1 MAPEQQAAEI
11 VSRKLIELSLT
22 KPPVPSFN
30 RQLVRIVVDTVGAS
44 AATLWLLNENELVL
58 CEELEQT
65 PGTVRGIATPEQQQ
79 QNALRICFEQS
90 QMVVFGNTA
99 DGQQT
104 TDANG
109 VYVNSSLVFTPV
121 VGLQGNL
128 GVLRLVFPPMHPALL
143 SRQVQLAETLCG
155 YYSLYSAQRI
165 LSAQHEE
172 RRDVDKLSKAILQL
186 QHYSF
191 SGQLEEVISN
201 SAAEVARVDRTVLLT
216 TRSNGTLK
224 LASVS
229 SVTEPDKKGAWAKL
243 ITELGELILQADR
256 PFQFIPGLNS
266 LDEIEDEELRDR
278 VSSYVTMTEVK
289 TLMIFPLASRN
300 DKAGV
305 LVIESFQDPA
315 LSSFERVLCT
325 VYASHAGSALVNYRL
340 FRTVPFSGYFST
352 KLIDDVE
359 GVRRG
364 HSRFKKILKRGAIAA
379 ALIGLAWFGAIR
391 PTPEEIGALCYV
403 EPHEVRLITAPQD
416 GEIEVVLFGRGM
428 PNGFE
433 VPEGR
438 LVLKMRDDQILLAL
452 QAEKKK
458 AAQVALE
465 VVQLR
470 AQATAAKN
478 DEERQTL
485 LGRLSTKKAELEAKK
500 IEVKLQQ
507 KLLDQCK
514 IYSPIDGT
522 IIEPDDPAQLVK
534 IPVREGQLLCRV
546 GSLSEKVRIMVAIPS
561 ERSHLVEPGAD
572 VTIQLRSLVHIQ
584 TIEGKIESISRRSE
598 NYESSN
604 VFMAT
609 VVVPAT
615 VMSDD
620 GSEVP
625 LSLKPGMTGKA
636 NVILEDSTYVRIF
649 GGALLRKL
657 DYWLF

>member
-1 MAPEQQAAEI
+1 MAPEQKAAEI

-58 CEELEQT
+58 CEELEET
-65 PGTVRGIATPEQQQ
+65 PGTVRNIATPEQQQ

-90 QMVVFGNTA
+90 QMVIFGNTA
-99 DGQQT
+99 DAQHP
-104 TDANG
+104 TDTNG

-165 LSAQHEE
+165 LAAQHEE

-201 SAAEVARVDRTVLLT
+201 SAAEVARIDRTVLMT

-229 SVTEPDKKGAWAKL
+229 SVTEPDKRGAWAKL
-243 ITELGELILQADR
+243 ITELAELILQADR

-278 VSSYVTMTEVK
+278 VSSYITMTEVK

-305 LVIESFQDPA
+305 LIIESFQEPA

-340 FRTVPFSGYFST
+340 FRTVPFSGFFSSR
-352 KLIDDVE
+352 LIDDVE
-359 GVRRG
+359 SVRRG
-364 HSRFKKILKRGAIAA
+364 RSRVKKIVKRVAITA
-379 ALIGLAWFGAIR
+379 ALIAVAWFGVIR
-391 PTPEEIGALCYV
+391 PTPEEVGALCYV
-403 EPHEVRLITAPQD
+403 EPHAVRLITAPMD
-416 GEIEVVLFGRGM
+416 GEIVGVHFGRNE

-433 VPEGR
+433 VAEKG
-438 LVLKMRDDQILLAL
+438 LVLTMRSDEILLRL
-452 QAEKKK
+452 QAEQKKVE
-458 AAQVALE
+458 QLELE
-465 VVQLR
+465 VIQLL
-470 AQATAAKN
+470 AQSTKAKN
-478 DEERQTL
+478 VEERQTL
-485 LGRLSTKKAELEAKK
+485 LGRWRTKQSERDAQV
-500 IEVKLQQ
+500 IEVNIQQ
-507 KLLDQCK
+507 KLLDQCE
-514 IYSPIDGT
+514 IRSPIGGT
-522 IIEPDDPAQLVK
+522 IIEPDDPEQLR
-534 IPVREGQLLCRV
+534 IPVREGQLLARV
-546 GSLSEKVRIMVAIPS
+546 GTLGEKVRIMVAIPS
-561 ERSHLVEPGAD
+561 ERIRRVEVGRP
-572 VTIQLRSLVHIQ
+572 VSIQLRSLVHKA
-584 TIEGKIESISRRSE
+584 TLEGEITHISRRSE

-609 VVVPAT
+609 VIVSQPADNT
-615 VMSDD
+615 
-620 GSEVP
+620 
-625 LSLKPGMTGKA
+625 LKPGMTGKA
-636 NVILEDSTYVRIF
+636 NIVLKEESTYARIF